1 MLSKIV
7 LNIWSN
13 IQEMVELGRFTSV
26 DLSLIFSKKKKG
38 STQTIL
44 MDVLPN

>member
-13 IQEMVELGRFTSV
+13 IQEMVELGIYFSGSEL
-26 DLSLIFSKKKKG
+26 DFSLKRTKAAQRQF
-38 STQTIL
+38 
-44 MDVLPN
+44 